1 MDSIQEKWQGSKLYQ
16 EQASSPAICPWN
28 AHAQILSTS
37 RDSQR
42 TPRQS
47 LTAENSEISATSSLV
62 HQPSLLS
69 TVISH
74 LGYLTA

>member
-42 TPRQS
+42 TLAKASPRK
-47 LTAENSEISATSSLV
+47 I
-62 HQPSLLS
+62 PR
-69 TVISH
+69 
-74 LGYLTA
+74 